1 MKQKWNKFLAGVDRL
16 LRSGI
21 RPKKTKKQRI
31 YMNVDD
37 KS

>member
-1 MKQKWNKFLAGVDRL
+1 MKQKWNKFLSGVDRL

-21 RPKKTKKQRI
+21 RPIKRKKQRI
-31 YMNVDD
+31 YMNISD